1 MELIHKTLKKRDA
14 LSTFSDIR
22 HQVKKYRYKRQ
33 ERSVHI
39 STLRSCEH
47 MKCRKKIFFYFLKVF
62 SENIV
67 KLG

>member
-39 STLRSCEH
+39 RTLRSCEH
-47 MKCRKKIFFYFLKVF
+47 MKFRKKYFFFPESIF
-62 SENIV
+62 
-67 KLG
+67 